1 MIENTL
7 SKVVYVA
14 SGTQRQWDIPFEFYK
29 IEDVHIYITSD
40 GEHIEEIDQ
49 NYYYDEEGK
58 FFIYPTEE
66 SELDPIPAGT
76 KVLILRETK
85 NTQEED
91 SSDVYFK
98 SKDVER
104 GLDKL
109 TMQVQDLKRDS
120 LRAVKL
126 SHFATQTPEDFAK
139 GIFEAEKRATEAA
152 SKASLSEQNAA
163 SSEVSAVQ
171 ASASATASA
180 ELAQNAMDSSLQ
192 NAERAEDAVEK
203 LQRVMLYK
211 GSVSTFADLPVI
223 NELGDV
229 WNVSDTGA
237 NYAWDG
243 EKWDKFSEI
252 VDLKDYV
259 KNTDFANVNTGGVI
273 RSSSYYGTSMQSDG
287 KMCGVNFSLD
297 NYTTVDKLAF
307 ISKGTL
313 ENAKNDIVKRGIV
326 DNDIIL
332 TDTEKQKAKDWL
344 GISGGG
350 GGGGSV
356 VIETE
361 ITKDSTDATVPSSKA
376 VWDKVNVLEDR
387 FVEGN
392 PDYVIE
398 GTGNLATI
406 GSREFYKKNNGLA
419 YGMVYSNGTYK
430 GCILVSE
437 IPEAVV
443 INPPSYAAEGSF
455 EYAGRTWYYSPDKYF
470 MPINNDITLGLLKVI
485 KTDTPFSTPLEAAR
499 YVIENG
505 LNYKVNG
512 LVTDVTNVKEDVAKL
527 ANAYT
532 SSNLKAGTNIA
543 LTKAG
548 YHKILSNFSSSK
560 YVKFLKNFNPT
571 STYRMIMGLTTGS
584 GVTTTQSILSVQG
597 VDKNFYLKGS
607 GSVFS
612 YYTGSSVAGKTVAT
626 ANTDYW
632 LIFDYDGATC
642 KLYSAKD
649 DGTYVNPKDL
659 PALTDSFWTEELSST
674 TEIFKGKN
682 LQLGKNGSTTA
693 YWFGSINLGKVLIT
707 ADEEEWFNGLTAE
720 EGIDYTNLGC
730 TVTNERVEG
739 IEAATTI
746 DCLIT
751 KTSQLENDSGFLT
764 SAEGAGASFPL
775 FYHTFADHIL
785 NDASWLRG
793 DTFSWQNGDVYVS
806 AYNHLVEDYESTKVS
821 TDIVVDGV
829 QYYAWKN
836 EENIVYTK
844 DLLPTSETTIYAIDE
859 GSLVEAPYTFHSST
873 TSQLNLVANTYIQIE
888 DTPTTIPFARYS
900 EMVYGTKSETIG
912 STTIEYATAT
922 DGHKIVLA
930 DQEEAVS
937 AIFAE
942 TGVAWYYILDT
953 ENKRFKLPRT
963 KWAFTGLRNT
973 VGNFV
978 EAGLPNIIGAM
989 GQQGNRA
996 GVADALGAFY
1006 GEGSTGCA
1014 DASGA
1019 VAVPQVLRFDASR
1032 SSEVYGKSDTVQP
1045 NATEQYLYFYVGN
1058 TVRNQ
1063 TEIDVGALTEEVNKI
1078 HDYVTES
1085 YNDGNGNWSEK
1096 YKSGKVRQGGLV
1108 SYSQE
1113 RDARKQVTLLLPMKD
1128 ANYFCSVTGRSI
1140 YRSDTDLFAF
1150 NTAVGNITTTGFLG
1164 HIYGLSNQDYSDGMF
1179 WMVEGQGAE

>member
-1 MIENTL
+1 MTISNQRV
-7 SKVVYVA
+7 KDVYVA
-14 SGTQRQWDIPFEFYK
+14 DGRNRNWEWSFSVLSTDDIK
-29 IEDVHIYITSD
+29 IKTVTDDGVEEDVNTAYKLDTINKIV
-40 GEHIEEIDQ
+40 
-49 NYYYDEEGK
+49 
-58 FFIYPTEE
+58 IYPTEE
-66 SELDPIPAGT
+66 SDLAPLAKGT
-76 KVLILRETK
+76 KVVLYRQTPITQDIDLIRQGNLDAETLENGYDKRTLVEQELAEKLGRAIKFPLGDVRSTNAAEYLDTVTTSAK
-85 NTQEED
+85 NALQ
-91 SSDVYFK
+91 SAQS
-98 SKDVER
+98 
-104 GLDKL
+104 
-109 TMQVQDLKRDS
+109 
-120 LRAVKL
+120 AKL
-126 SHFATQTPEDFAK
+126 SEGNAKNSEELATMSAEFATQKAEQAVLAAETATLSANAALESEASAK
-139 GIFEAEKRATEAA
+139 ISEENAAESESSAKESEIIA
-152 SKASLSEQNAA
+152 SEKASLAYESAASALNSADKAENAQLIAESAAIRAENAA
-163 SSEVSAVQ
+163 ESV
-171 ASASATASA
+171 
-180 ELAQNAMDSSLQ
+180 
-192 NAERAEDAVEK
+192 K
-203 LQRVMLYK
+203 RVMEYK
-211 GSVSTFADLPVI
+211 GSVATFEDLPFDSQV
-223 NELGDV
+223 GDV
-229 WNVSDTGA
+229 WNVSDTGS

-252 VDLKDYV
+252 VDLSGYQTKLTAG
-259 KNTDFANVNTGGVI
+259 KGITIEGNVI
-273 RSSSYYGTSMQSDG
+273 SASDSGT
-287 KMCGVNFSLD
+287 
-297 NYTTVDKLAF
+297 
-307 ISKGTL
+307 
-313 ENAKNDIVKRGIV
+313 
-326 DNDIIL
+326 
-332 TDTEKQKAKDWL
+332 
-344 GISGGG
+344 
-350 GGGGSV
+350 
-356 VIETE
+356 IETE
-361 ITKDSTDATVPSSKA
+361 ITEDSTDTTVPSSKA

-392 PDYVIE
+392 PDYVVE

-406 GSREFYKKNNGLA
+406 GNRAFIKKNDGLA
-419 YGMVYSNGTYK
+419 YGMVCQINNYN

-437 IPEAVV
+437 IPEAVI

-455 EYAGRTWYYSPDKYF
+455 EYAGRTWYYSPDEYF
-470 MPINNDITLGLLKVI
+470 MPSSNNITLGLLKVI
-485 KTDTPFSTPLEAAR
+485 KTDTPFSTPLEAAK

-512 LVTDVTNVKEDVAKL
+512 LVTDVTNVKEDVSKL

-543 LTKAG
+543 LTKTG
-548 YHKILSNFSSSK
+548 YHKILSNFSSTK
-560 YVKFLKNFNPT
+560 YVKFLKKFNPAN
-571 STYRMIMGLTTGS
+571 TYKMIVGLTTGS
-584 GVTTTQSILSVQG
+584 SVTTTQSILSVQG
-597 VDKNFYLKGS
+597 VDRNFYLKGS

-612 YYTGSSVAGKTVAT
+612 YYHGSSVAGSTVAT
-626 ANTDYW
+626 ANTAYW
-632 LIFDYDGATC
+632 LVFDYDGTTC
-642 KLYSAKD
+642 KLYLAKD

-674 TEIFKGKN
+674 IEIFKGKN

-707 ADEEEWFNGLTAE
+707 ADGDEWFNGLTAE

-739 IEAATTI
+739 LEVATTI

-793 DTFSWQNGDVYVS
+793 DTFSWQSGDVYVS

-844 DLLPTSETTIYAIDE
+844 DLLPSSETTIYAMDE

-873 TSQLNLVANTYIQIE
+873 TSQLDLVANTYIQIE
-888 DTPTTIPFARYS
+888 DTPTTIPFTRYS
-900 EMVYGTKSETIG
+900 EMVNGTKSETIG

-978 EAGLPNIIGAM
+978 EAGLPNITGSM
-989 GQQGNRA
+989 SQQGNRGGIA
-996 GVADALGAFY
+996 SVDGAFY
-1006 GEGSTGCA
+1006 GEGTTGIA
-1014 DASGA
+1014 DASG
-1019 VAVPQVLRFDASR
+1019 QVSGPLIIKFDPSR
-1032 SSEVYGKSDTVQP
+1032 SSEVYGKSETVQP

-1085 YNDGNGNWSEK
+1085 YNDGNGNWWEK
-1096 YKSGKVRQGGLV
+1096 YKSGKVRQGGLIA
-1108 SYSQE
+1108 YSQE

-1150 NTAVGNITTTGFLG
+1150 NTAVGNITTTGFLA
-1164 HIYGLSNQDYSDGMF
+1164 HIYGLSEFDFSDGMF
-1179 WMVEGQGAE
+1179 WIVEGKGAE